1 MIVLLRITRVANG
14 KKMALGRGLDS
25 LIPEFDNIENQA
37 KEYITCAIDLV
48 RPNRYQPRL
57 DFLD

>member
-1 MIVLLRITRVANG
+1 
-14 KKMALGRGLDS
+14 MALGRGLDS

-57 DFLD
+57 DFSDQALEELSKSIKE